1 MTGQQQSMKERK
13 RSVNLEV
20 ENDFV
25 FLIIGMHFKVGVR
38 FRCCLMNSLFLT
50 HPWGTPQIVQ

>member
-1 MTGQQQSMKERK
+1 MTGQQQPMKE

-20 ENDFV
+20 ENDFA
-25 FLIIGMHFKVGVR
+25 FLVIGMHFKFGGR